1 MPGSQVP
8 TPYAAHRH
16 PYPTRFHGGI
26 WKRPVFGLPYVHEV
40 QNVIRPVE
48 FYSQYGSRGE
58 TVYAGLGNTDKQ
70 GPLPVVLN
78 QGLFRTRG
86 QGGGIFNQVLAGTGM
101 GSTTTS
107 IVAFGLGI
115 AAGVLLAKYGPKALR
130 PNEGLGESP
139 RFSKYRGYHL
149 FSRRIGKDWKCSIY
163 GGPDDFEET
172 ISARSRESAERRC
185 KDLILLNRRAP
196 GLRRAGAR
204 PKYRKQRK

>member
-26 WKRPVFGLPYVHEV
+26 WKRPVFGLPYIHKV

-58 TVYAGLGNTDKQ
+58 TVYAGLGNLDKQ

-86 QGGGIFNQVLAGTGM
+86 QGGGIFNQVLAGTGL
-101 GSTTTS
+101 GDTTGTL
-107 IVAFGLGI
+107 IAFALGA

-130 PNEGLGESP
+130 PNASITLLPAYG
-139 RFSKYRGYHL
+139 RDYKSKAAIQADLDANKDFILSDFG
-149 FSRRIGKDWKCSIY
+149 SRWDGKPINREQILEAY
-163 GGPDDFEET
+163 G
-172 ISARSRESAERRC
+172 
-185 KDLILLNRRAP
+185 P
-196 GLRRAGAR
+196 GKVIVRYA
-204 PKYRKQRK
+204 KQRKVTQVDVRK